1 MRALRKSVTTRA
13 IGRAQAFRSISSEA
27 EDGQGEGRLSHP
39 LPNPPPRKARE
50 RGISSEAEHVVE
62 RKPAGIVHQSVI
74 AEQAARAVAH
84 QHEAIMPRLP

>member
-39 LPNPPPRKARE
+39 LPNPPPLRG
-50 RGISSEAEHVVE
+50 RGISKAEHVVE
-62 RKPAGIVHQSVI
+62 RKPTGIVHQSVI